1 MVAFEFTN
9 PALVLVALLIGAKAG
24 GIVGIFFAVPMTVML
39 MTLLQEWRV
48 YPITSEDKAPGNEPM
63 NIDRLPAQK
72 EQERL
77 I

>member
-24 GIVGIFFAVPMTVML
+24 GIAGIFFAVPMTVML

-48 YPITSEDKAPGNEPM
+48 YSITPEDQAPGNEPM
-63 NIDRLPAQK
+63 NIDRLLAQK